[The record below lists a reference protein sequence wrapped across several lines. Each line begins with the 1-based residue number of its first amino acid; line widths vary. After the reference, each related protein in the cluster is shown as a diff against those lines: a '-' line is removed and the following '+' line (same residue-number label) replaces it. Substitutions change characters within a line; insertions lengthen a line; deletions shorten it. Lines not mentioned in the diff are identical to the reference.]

1 MDFAELCYL
10 LELLKTILMNMTVVY
25 LKWGNINKTILS
37 VDEMQYM
44 YGWAFLAD
52 VKLNHIQG
60 QSFIM

>member
-1 MDFAELCYL
+1 
-10 LELLKTILMNMTVVY
+10 MNMTVVY